1 MFLSILICLAL
12 GFFRRCI
19 PKAWSWPQLSDR
31 YEDWVTTSLRWSPLW
46 GPSYS
51 GPIEKVQRMHQSSST
66 SCCPVCC
73 TLPSTPAF
81 VLSARL
87 ASFFSY
93 SLLFLHLCLFF
104 SHHFIFVCLSQPNL
118 LSPDLSVVIFFFS
131 SSSSSCSTLFCSLL
145 SHFFLFLLPTKEE
158 HYQFSFVL

>member
-104 SHHFIFVCLSQPNL
+104 FSPLHFCLSLSAKPAVSRPLSGNL
-118 LSPDLSVVIFFFS
+118 FFLLLL
-131 SSSSSCSTLFCSLL
+131 LFYSLL
-145 SHFFLFLLPTKEE
+145 QFIVSFLSLFTP
-158 HYQFSFVL
+158 H